1 MSILHKKIFINRI
14 NLYFVV
20 FHLPT
25 LNPLFEYIKIVCLN
39 LDAAKRKQLPAWI
52 REGLEK
58 MEQERI
64 KKAEKEKAEKEK
76 AEKLAKAKLN
86 SDTDL
91 KDDVSNPVLVKSKFV
106 SINYYDLCSSIC

>member
-1 MSILHKKIFINRI
+1 
-14 NLYFVV
+14 
-20 FHLPT
+20 
-25 LNPLFEYIKIVCLN
+25 
-39 LDAAKRKQLPAWI
+39 
-52 REGLEK
+52 

-106 SINYYDLCSSIC
+106 SINYYDLFFHLLILNSKQFSMTNLLSKFFK

>member
-1 MSILHKKIFINRI
+1 MSILDQKIFINRI

-25 LNPLFEYIKIVCLN
+25 LNPLSEYIKIVCLN